1 MGDDLQKAIQHAMA
15 YVGWMP
21 KEIDTGLSNFSYF
34 SLSEKKQTKNK
45 GPVPVR
51 AEPHTPDSTT
61 VALHAHGGDVPAQ
74 GFQSGFQCYLRWTSP
89 LKSSSLDTLHAARN
103 AVCDSLG
110 KTLG

>member
-1 MGDDLQKAIQHAMA
+1 MQWPMSDGCRRK
-15 YVGWMP
+15 
-21 KEIDTGLSNFSYF
+21 IDTDLSSFSYF

-51 AEPHTPDSTT
+51 AEPHTSDSAT